1 MSDSGGGDRR
11 RSGWKAEWLAIGLG
25 AGIAVVL
32 GCIGFAQMYAAIGEE
47 RDFWD
52 SLYGSLQLF
61 VLESG
66 SVTGPVY
73 WPLQVARFLAPA
85 VTLITAATAI
95 AFVIGE
101 QLGQVHLRLVKD
113 HTVICGLG
121 RRGLLVTKELTR
133 RGESVVVV
141 DNDEGNEL
149 IESARERGAAI
160 VIGDAGS
167 IDVLRRAAVPR
178 ARRVLA
184 VCGDDGANAAVAVHC
199 RTLALGRT
207 ARPLD
212 CVVHIV
218 DDRLCRL
225 LREQELRGEPVP
237 RVRCEFFNAYE
248 RGARLLLRDYAPFD
262 AARPVTDGAPHVVV
276 VGCGCMG
283 GRLVAEAAREWWHAA
298 RGSEERLLVTVV
310 DREARARCAALEL
323 RWPRLSESCELSPV
337 ELDVTSPEFDRG
349 EFLNGD
355 TAHQSPATRIYV
367 CFDDDSRSLTAALAL
382 HASVPGRRL
391 PIVVRMSS
399 MSGLASLATDARGGF
414 ENLAC
419 FSLTDLTCAPDRLF
433 AGTHEM
439 LARGIHEAYLAEQA
453 AHGVSDRDNPSLVT
467 WERLPEDLRDSNL
480 RQADHIVAKLAAVGY
495 DIAPL
500 ADWDA
505 EDFAFAP
512 EEVEAMGA
520 VEHARWLDEHWATGW
535 AFDAGPKDPS
545 RKTSPFLVAWDELPA
560 QQRADECA
568 AVRDLP
574 RLLASVGLQVVRI
587 PSTGETERR
596 SGVETLK
603 GRGAAPSRR
612 APPPKAQVT

>member
-1 MSDSGGGDRR
+1 MSDSGSSDGRQ
-11 RSGWKAEWLAIGLG
+11 SGRKAEWLAIGLG

-32 GCIGFAQMYAAIGEE
+32 GCIGFAQMYDATGEQ

-66 SVTGPVY
+66 GVTGPVGL
-73 WPLQVARFLAPA
+73 PLQIARFLAPA
-85 VTLITAATAI
+85 VTLVTAATAL
-95 AFVIGE
+95 AFLIGE
-101 QLGQVHLRLVKD
+101 QLGRVHLRLVKD

-121 RRGLLVTKELTR
+121 RRGLLVTRELTR

-141 DNDEGNEL
+141 DNDEGNEF
-149 IESARERGAAI
+149 IESARECGAAI

-184 VCGDDGANAAVAVHC
+184 VCGDDGANAAVVVHC
-199 RTLALGRT
+199 RELALGRT

-225 LREQELRGEPVP
+225 LREQELRGDPVP
-237 RVRCEFFNAYE
+237 TMRPEFFNAYE
-248 RGARLLLRDYAPFD
+248 RGARLLLRGYAPFR
-262 AARPVTDGAPHVVV
+262 AGHPATDGAPHVTV
-276 VGCGCMG
+276 VGCGYMG
-283 GRLVAEAAREWWHAA
+283 SSLVAEAARQWRHATH
-298 RGSEERLLVTVV
+298 GSEERLLVTVV

-323 RWPRLSESCELSPV
+323 RWPRLSESCELVPV

-349 EFLNGD
+349 EFLNDD
-355 TAHQSPATRIYV
+355 TAHQSPAIRIYV
-367 CFDDDSRSLTAALAL
+367 CFDDDSRSLAAALAL

-453 AHGVSDRDNPSLVT
+453 ARGASDRDNPSLVP

-495 DIAPL
+495 DIAAL

-520 VEHARWLDEHWATGW
+520 IEHARWLDEHWAAGW
-535 AFDAGPKDPS
+535 TLDAGPKDPS
-545 RKTSPFLVAWDELPA
+545 RKTSPFLVPWIELPA
-560 QQRADECA
+560 LQRADECA

-574 RLLASVGLQVVRI
+574 RLLATVGLQVVRI
-587 PSTGETERR
+587 ASPEEPESRP
-596 SGVETLK
+596 GVEI
-603 GRGAAPSRR
+603 
-612 APPPKAQVT
+612 